1 MAGIT
6 TPDTIVDR
14 VAAVIRQYVN
24 AEVDL
29 VDTANNTIAVSGDNH
44 FTTPSLSS
52 TDVVSYSDRGIEGRP
67 IRIVVTDLGEWSDS
81 SQFQLTGEDAG
92 EQLSGAAEPSSA
104 LPRLQREMRLGVLI
118 ISATNGG
125 SQTTAG
131 TSSPEHG
138 RRVCNRVGEAVRV
151 ILARY
156 PKLSIPATTTAGI
169 TTASLRV
176 ISDRRAADVSE
187 DAINVYRREIVC
199 RVETIESR
207 A

>member
-1 MAGIT
+1 MPGIT

-14 VAAVIRQYVN
+14 VAAVIREYVN

-29 VDTANNTIAVSGDNH
+29 VDTRNNTVAGSGDNH

-52 TDVVSYSDRGIEGRP
+52 TDVTTYSERSIEGRP
-67 IRIVVTDLGEWSDS
+67 IRIVVTDLGEWSDA

-92 EQLSGAAEPSSA
+92 EQLAGTSEPSST
-104 LPRLQREMRLGVLI
+104 LPRLQREMRLGIAIVA
-118 ISATNGG
+118 ATAGG

-131 TSSPEHG
+131 TSSPEHA

-151 ILARY
+151 VLARY
-156 PKLSIPATTTAGI
+156 PKLSIPATSTAGLA
-169 TTASLRV
+169 TVSLRV
-176 ISDRRAADVSE
+176 ISDRRAPETSE